1 MTELVEP
8 PHTKNGR
15 SRSKERTNQS
25 SGDERSDRKTGRS
38 DELSMDDA
46 FDVLRNSRR
55 RAVISCLD
63 ASDGKLSVKE
73 LSTCVAAQEY
83 GIPASELS
91 SEQYKRVYTGLY
103 QCHLGRMEELGVIDF
118 DVEANTV
125 RLQDVAFH
133 LEPYLKDGTDF
144 SEVSFELAIGG
155 GVALFI
161 SIAML
166 GLGPAGSVSQT
177 PLAMVTI
184 IGLLG
189 LAAVQVIYRGGLLK

>member
-15 SRSKERTNQS
+15 SRSKERINQS
-25 SGDERSDRKTGRS
+25 PGDERSHRKTERS

-63 ASDGKLSVKE
+63 ASDGELSVKE

-83 GIPASELS
+83 GIAASELS

-125 RLQDVAFH
+125 RLQDVASH

-144 SEVSFELAIGG
+144 SEVSLELVISG

-161 SIAML
+161 LMAML

-189 LAAVQVIYRGGLLK
+189 LAAAQVVYPGGLLK